1 MKNGKPDKLFPVG
14 SWEGKRV
21 DGKCRLW
28 QCHHM
33 EVWWTVEM
41 MTMLSSYS
49 QGVAV
54 VEGVCDL
61 AL

>member
-1 MKNGKPDKLFPVG
+1 MENLTNSSQWGVG
-14 SWEGKRV
+14 RV
-21 DGKCRLW
+21 KGL
-28 QCHHM
+28 M
-33 EVWWTVEM
+33 ESVGYGNVTTWKFGGQM